1 MEVRLYTPKKT
12 MSGYQAIDFKY
23 SVFYLSFFI
32 INPSPDT
39 TREGTCLS
47 FPARGDRSVAIVTLS
62 QHNR

>member
-1 MEVRLYTPKKT
+1 

-47 FPARGDRSVAIVTLS
+47 FLAQGDRSVAIVTLS

>member
-1 MEVRLYTPKKT
+1 ML
-12 MSGYQAIDFKY
+12 MYQAIDFKY

-47 FPARGDRSVAIVTLS
+47 FPARGEWSVVSVTLS